1 MPMKQ
6 KSILTI
12 QDYSCLGRCSLT
24 VALPTISAAGIQC
37 VGLPT
42 AVLSNHTAYPSWTL
56 LDCFSSLKEAPEKWG
71 EKAPSFS
78 YIYTGYLLTEQI
90 EDVLDLIAR
99 LNQKDALLFVDP
111 ACADGGSLY
120 PGFAPNHMEE
130 LKRLIGKASLL
141 KPNLTEACLLTDT
154 PYRKDGD
161 EEYFQTLLGKLE
173 KLGPKQIV
181 LSGIEK
187 DGEIGCYYSDYGK
200 MGSSF
205 LPLVGGMAHGTGDL
219 FASALVSSLTLG
231 KSLPEAVSI
240 AESYVAKS
248 LSCNLEDGVDGILYG
263 PEFEKAIPSFL
274 KNLGL

>member
-1 MPMKQ
+1 MKQ

-24 VALPTISAAGIQC
+24 VAQPTISAAGIQC

-56 LDCFSSLKEAPEKWG
+56 LDCFSSLQEAPEKWG
-71 EKAPSFS
+71 KKAPAFS

-90 EDVLDLIAR
+90 GSVLDLISR
-99 LNQKDALLFVDP
+99 LHQEEALLFVDP

-120 PGFAPNHMEE
+120 PGFAPNHKEE
-130 LKRLIGKASLL
+130 LKRLIRKASLI

-154 PYRKDGD
+154 PYREEGD

-181 LSGIEK
+181 LSGVEK
-187 DGEIGCYYSDYGK
+187 GKEIGCYYSDFGK
-200 MGSSF
+200 RGSSF
-205 LPLVGGMAHGTGDL
+205 LPSIGGRAHGTGDL
-219 FASALVSSLTLG
+219 FASALVSSLALR
-231 KSLPEAVSI
+231 
-240 AESYVAKS
+240 KS
-248 LSCNLEDGVDGILYG
+248 LSEAALIAERYVARSLSFNLEDGVDGIFYG

-274 KNLGL
+274 KDLGL

>member
-1 MPMKQ
+1 MKQ

-56 LDCFSSLKEAPEKWG
+56 LDCLSSLEEAPEKWG
-71 EKAPSFS
+71 NKAPSFS
-78 YIYTGYLLTEQI
+78 YLYTGYLLTEQI
-90 EDVLDLIAR
+90 ETVLGLVDR
-99 LNQKDALLFVDP
+99 LHQKEALLFVDP

-130 LKRLIGKASLL
+130 LKRLISKAFLI

-154 PYRKDGD
+154 PYKEDGD
-161 EEYFQTLLGKLE
+161 EEYFQALLGKLE

-181 LSGIEK
+181 LSGISRGK
-187 DGEIGCYYSDYGK
+187 EIGCYYSDCGK
-200 MGSSF
+200 RGSSF
-205 LPLVGGMAHGTGDL
+205 LPSVGGRAHGTGDL

-231 KSLPEAVSI
+231 KSLPESVLI
-240 AESYVAKS
+240 AERYVAKS
-248 LSCNLEDGVDGILYG
+248 LSYNLEDGVDGIFYG

-274 KNLGL
+274 KDLGI